1 MTKTNATVR
10 LKLSSKQ
17 QGQIIIDSL
26 KPETSHPASRRSKAT
41 IRLEDRV
48 LILEIEAYDT
58 TALRAS
64 LNSYLR
70 WINSILDVLNNLK
83 THECLQ

>member
-26 KPETSHPASRRSKAT
+26 KPETSHPASRRSEVT
-41 IRLEDRV
+41 IRMEDRV

-70 WINSILDVLNNLK
+70 WINSILDVLKNLK
-83 THECLQ
+83 THE

>member
-10 LKLSSKQ
+10 LKLSSKK

-26 KPETSHPASRRSKAT
+26 KPETSNPTSRRSKAT
-41 IRLEDRV
+41 IRMEDGV

-70 WINSILDVLNNLK
+70 WINSILDILINLK

>member
-1 MTKTNATVR
+1 M
-10 LKLSSKQ
+10 
-17 QGQIIIDSL
+17 
-26 KPETSHPASRRSKAT
+26 
-41 IRLEDRV
+41 EDRV

-83 THECLQ
+83 THEYLQ